1 MDIGIGAAGS
11 IKEKQRFARFAEEL
25 GYHSI
30 WMPEGRSGD
39 QFSILTACALATT
52 RIRVG
57 TNISSVFVRTAPL
70 IAMSAATVDA
80 FSDGRL
86 ILGLGTDHRN
96 QVVYMHGHP
105 FEKPIP
111 RMVETVDIIRALLRD
126 DAVAYDGDIFKI
138 RRYDM
143 HVHPVVRR
151 EIPIWIAAVNS
162 KMLGVAGE
170 ISSGTIL
177 VNHTIASVK
186 TARAQLVEGAERAGK
201 AAADVT
207 MAAMIPV
214 AVADDRAE
222 ARRQMRYRL
231 TAMVTRNPRYIALK
245 HRLGFGEEWER
256 MLGVLDAAGREAA
269 ATVLS
274 DEFLDAF
281 TVCGTPGEAR
291 ERMRMWVAN
300 GVDLPIIQGGFDSP
314 EALSATFAFA
324 PSTF

>member
-11 IKEKQRFARFAEEL
+11 INEKQRFARFAEEL

-96 QVVYMHGHP
+96 QVVYMHGRQ

-126 DAVAYDGDIFKI
+126 DAVSYDGDIFKI

-151 EIPIWIAAVNS
+151 EIPIWIAAVNP

-177 VNHTIASVK
+177 VNHTIESAK
-186 TARAQLVEGAERAGK
+186 TAKAQFVEGAERAGK
-201 AAADVT
+201 TAADVT

-222 ARRQMRYRL
+222 ARQQMRYRL
-231 TAMVTRNPRYIALK
+231 TGMVTRNPRYIALK

-256 MLGVLDAAGREAA
+256 MLGILDEDGRDAAAKA
-269 ATVLS
+269 LS
-274 DEFLDAF
+274 DDYLDAF
-281 TVCGTPGEAR
+281 TVCGTPDEAR
-291 ERMRMWVAN
+291 ERIKLWVAN
-300 GVDLPIIQGGFDSP
+300 GVDLPIIAGGFGSK
-314 EALSATFAFA
+314 EALAVTLALA
-324 PSTF
+324 PSNF

>member
-11 IKEKQRFARFAEEL
+11 IKEKQGFARFAEEL

-39 QFSILTACALATT
+39 QFSVLTACALATT
-52 RIRVG
+52 RIKVG

-96 QVVYMHGHP
+96 QVVYMHGHQ

-111 RMVETVDIIRALLRD
+111 RMVETVDIIRTLLRD
-126 DAVAYDGDIFKI
+126 DAVSYDGDIFKI

-151 EIPIWIAAVNS
+151 EIPIWIAAVNP

-170 ISSGTIL
+170 IGSGTIL
-177 VNHTIASVK
+177 VNHTIESVK
-186 TARAQLVEGAERAGK
+186 TAKAQFVEGAKRAGRT
-201 AAADVT
+201 AADVT
-207 MAAMIPV
+207 LAAMIPV
-214 AVADDRAE
+214 SVADNRDE
-222 ARRQMRYRL
+222 ARRQMGYQL
-231 TAMVTRNPRYIALK
+231 TRMVTRNPRYIALK
-245 HRLGFGEEWER
+245 HRLGFGEEWEH
-256 MLGVLDAAGREAA
+256 MLQVLDEDGRDAA
-269 ATVLS
+269 AKVLS
-274 DEFLDAF
+274 DDYLDAF
-281 TVCGTPGEAR
+281 AICGTAGEVR
-291 ERMRMWVAN
+291 ERVKLWVSN
-300 GVDLPIIQGGFDSP
+300 GVDLPIIAGGFGSK
-314 EALSATFAFA
+314 EALAATLAFA
-324 PSTF
+324 PSSF